1 MTDMQ
6 ALRAEQLRRAAEVI
20 RYDDLPAEPPAF
32 IAGADVGFEQEGA
45 VTRAA
50 IAILRYPSL
59 ELVEYQ
65 VARIATV
72 MPYIP
77 GFLSFRE
84 YPALL
89 AAWGQLR
96 QKPGLIFVD
105 GHGISHPRR
114 LGVASHFGL
123 LVDVPTIGVA
133 KKRLCGKFA
142 PLEAAVGA
150 LAPLEDKGNSWAG
163 YGAARRAA
171 TRCSSLPVT
180 AWAPTARWRGCS
192 AVWRATVCRSRPAGP
207 TPSLRAVRRF
217 SVGCSSIR
225 RCRHE
230 RFRVH
235 CAADNA

>member
-1 MTDMQ
+1 M
-6 ALRAEQLRRAAEVI
+6 
-20 RYDDLPAEPPAF
+20 
-32 IAGADVGFEQEGA
+32 
-45 VTRAA
+45 TRAA

-72 MPYIP
+72 MPHPGLPVVSRIP
-77 GFLSFRE
+77 GAVGR
-84 YPALL
+84 L
-89 AAWGQLR
+89 AQLQ

-123 LVDVPTIGVA
+123 LVDVPTVGVA
-133 KKRLCGKFA
+133 RSAC
-142 PLEAAVGA
+142 AANLHRWTPPSARWRRWKIRV
-150 LAPLEDKGNSWAG
+150 NSWAG
-163 YGAARRAA
+163 CGAARRVA
-171 TRCSSLPVT
+171 TRCSSPPGI
-180 AWAPTARWRGCS
+180 AWAPTARWRGCN
-192 AVWRATVCRSRPAGP
+192 AAWRATVYPSRPAGP
-207 TPSLRAVRRF
+207 TPSHRVVRRF
-217 SVGCSSIR
+217 SGGCSSIR